1 MNADYRS
8 ITNKRQW
15 NATIGMTEDEFHYLA
30 EKFGETFR
38 SIYGKELWERQE
50 ESATKAR
57 FTTYEDLL
65 FFILFSFKAGVTYDV
80 LGFIFDIDGSSAIRI
95 QNEGLRILRG
105 TLKSMKLYPARK
117 FDTVK
122 DFKNWMKGEK
132 ELIIDGQEQAIQRSD
147 NQEVQ
152 KKDYSGKKN
161 DIL

>member
-1 MNADYRS
+1 MPRENYKNWLFGVS
-8 ITNKRQW
+8 SKNKCQYQEIT
-15 NATIGMTEDEFHYLA
+15 EF
-30 EKFGETFR
+30 
-38 SIYGKELWERQE
+38 GKEP
-50 ESATKAR
+50 
-57 FTTYEDLL
+57 

-95 QNEGLRILRG
+95 QNEGLRMLRG
-105 TLKSMKLYPARK
+105 ILKSMKLYPARK